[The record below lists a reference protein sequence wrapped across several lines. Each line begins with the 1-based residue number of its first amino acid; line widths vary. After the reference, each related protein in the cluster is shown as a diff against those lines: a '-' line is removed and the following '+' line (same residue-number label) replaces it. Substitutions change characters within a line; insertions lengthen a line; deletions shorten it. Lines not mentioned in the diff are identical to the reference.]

1 MTAIDMDMDIERP
14 PQALPQPPNG
24 LIPTLERNHREVA
37 QAFHQLA
44 AQVCGLLKHM
54 EIEHRECLPYLQ
66 EPDGSY
72 ARPGGHRP

>member
-1 MTAIDMDMDIERP
+1 
-14 PQALPQPPNG
+14 
-24 LIPTLERNHREVA
+24 VA